1 MQRKFLTNLILLLFL
16 NLLIK
21 PFWIL
26 GIDRA
31 VQNSIGAEDYGFY
44 YALFNF
50 SFLLNILL
58 DLGITNFNNRN
69 ISQNNQ
75 LIKKHL
81 SSIFSL
87 KLSLGVLY
95 MIVSLCC
102 GLIIGYSFKQFQ
114 FLLLLCFNQFLIY
127 LILYLRS
134 NIAGLFLFK
143 TDSVVSVLDR
153 TFMIAICAVLLWGN
167 VTGVPMKIEWFI
179 YAQTAAYFLTA
190 VIAFLIVFRK
200 AEFFRLKWDY
210 PFSMMILKKSFP
222 FAVLI
227 LLMTFYNRIDTV
239 MMERMLPEGENN
251 IQAGIYAQAYR
262 LLDATNMIAYL
273 YAGLL
278 LPLFSRMVKQR
289 DSVEDLVKL
298 SFRLLVIPAMMIASA
313 SFFYQKEIM
322 ELLYHEHTA
331 ASAPVFGL
339 LMGCFIPVSSSY
351 IFGTLLT
358 ANGNLKAL
366 NIMAASGMLL
376 NITLNIFLIPKLY
389 AYGSAIASF
398 ITQGLTA
405 ITQVI
410 IVQYIFKFKVNFRMF
425 LKFAFFIAGIL
436 LAGYY
441 SKNIHSNWAISFA
454 AMTVFYIAISLATGI
469 ISIKSLY
476 HIVKYGER

>member
-87 KLSLGVLY
+87 KLSLGILY
-95 MIVSLCC
+95 MIVSLVC
-102 GLIIGYSFKQFQ
+102 GFIIGYSSKQFQ

-127 LILYLRS
+127 MILYLRS

-167 VTGVPMKIEWFI
+167 LTQEPLKIEWFI
-179 YAQTAAYFLTA
+179 YAQTIAYFLTA
-190 VIAFLIVFRK
+190 AIAFSIVFRK
-200 AEFFRLKWDY
+200 AKFFRLKWDF

-273 YAGLL
+273 FAGLL
-278 LPLFSRMVKQR
+278 LPLFSRMLKQR

-298 SFRLLVIPAMMIASA
+298 SFRLLVIPAIMVASG
-313 SFFYQKEIM
+313 SFFYRDEIM
-322 ELLYHEHTA
+322 ELLYHEHA
-331 ASAPVFGL
+331 RASAPVFGL
-339 LMGCFIPVSSSY
+339 LMSCFIPVSASY

-358 ANGNLKAL
+358 ANGNLRAL

-376 NITLNIFLIPKLY
+376 NITLNIFLIPKLQ

-398 ITQGLTA
+398 VTQGLA
-405 ITQVI
+405 ALTQVI
-410 IVQYIFKFKVNFRMF
+410 IVQYIFKFKVNVRMF

-436 LAGYY
+436 LSGYY
-441 SKNIHSNWAISFA
+441 SKNIHSNWMISFA
-454 AMTVFYIAISLATGI
+454 IMTGFYFLLSFVTGI

-476 HIVKYGER
+476 NIVKYGEK

>member
-81 SSIFSL
+81 SSIFTL
-87 KLSLGVLY
+87 KLSLGILY
-95 MIVSLCC
+95 MIVSLVC
-102 GLIIGYSFKQFQ
+102 GLVICYSFKQFQ
-114 FLLLLCFNQFLIY
+114 FLFLLCFNQFLIY

-167 VTGVPMKIEWFI
+167 ITHEPLKIEWFI
-179 YAQTAAYFLTA
+179 YAQTVAYFLTA
-190 VIAFLIVFRK
+190 VIAFSIVFHK
-200 AEFFRLKWDY
+200 AKFFKLKWDF

-239 MMERMLPEGENN
+239 MMERMLPDGENN

-273 YAGLL
+273 FAGLL
-278 LPLFSRMVKQR
+278 LPLFSRMLKQR

-298 SFRLLVIPAMMIASA
+298 SFRLLVIPAIMIASG
-313 SFFYQKEIM
+313 SYFYQDKIM
-322 ELLYHEHTA
+322 ELLYYEHA
-331 ASAPVFGL
+331 GASAPVFGL

-358 ANGNLKAL
+358 ANGNLRAL

-376 NITLNIFLIPKLY
+376 NIILNIFLIPKMQ
-389 AYGSAIASF
+389 AFGSAIASF
-398 ITQGLTA
+398 ITQGLA
-405 ITQVI
+405 ALTQII
-410 IVQYIFKFKVNFRMF
+410 IVQYIFKFKVNVRMF
-425 LKFAFFIAGIL
+425 LKFVVFVSGIL
-436 LAGYY
+436 LVGYY
-441 SKNIHSNWAISFA
+441 SKNIHSNWMISFVL
-454 AMTVFYIAISLATGI
+454 MTGFYFLLSFVTGI

-476 HIVKYGER
+476 HIVKYGEK

>member
-31 VQNSIGAEDYGFY
+31 VQNTIGAEDYGFY

-75 LIKKHL
+75 LIRKHL

-87 KLSLGVLY
+87 KLSLGVAY
-95 MIVSLCC
+95 MVVSMLCAFV
-102 GLIIGYSFKQFQ
+102 IGYSLKQFQ

-127 LILYLRS
+127 MILYLRS

-153 TFMIAICAVLLWGN
+153 TFMIIICAVLLWGN
-167 VTGVPMKIEWFI
+167 ITSEPMKIEWFI
-179 YAQTAAYFLTA
+179 YAQTIAYFLTA
-190 VIAFLIVFRK
+190 VIAFAVVFRK
-200 AEFFRLKWDY
+200 VKVFRMKWDF

-239 MMERMLPEGENN
+239 MMERMLPAGENN

-273 YAGLL
+273 FAGLL
-278 LPLFSRMVKQR
+278 LPLFSRMLKQR

-298 SFRLLVIPAMMIASA
+298 SFRLLVVPAIMVAA
-313 SFFYQKEIM
+313 GCYFYQDEIM
-322 ELLYHEHTA
+322 NLLYHEHTA
-331 ASAPVFGL
+331 ESAPVFGL
-339 LMGCFIPVSSSY
+339 LMACFIPVSSSY

-358 ANGNLKAL
+358 ANGNLRSL

-376 NITLNIFLIPKLY
+376 NITLNIFLIPEMK
-389 AYGSAIASF
+389 AYGSAISSF
-398 ITQGLTA
+398 ITQGLTSLVQ
-405 ITQVI
+405 IL
-410 IVQYIFKFKVNFRMF
+410 IVQYIFKFRVNWQMF
-425 LKFAFFIAGIL
+425 LKFAIFIAGML
-436 LAGYY
+436 VTGYY
-441 SKNIHSNWAISFA
+441 SRLIHPNWMVCFT
-454 AMTVFYIAISLATGI
+454 AMVTIYFGIALATGI
-469 ISIKSLY
+469 ISIKALY